1 MSYQKDKNDDMI
13 LAAVFAA
20 VVLIFSF
27 IIWHV
32 YKTELKSGLRWLRVG
47 EMKVAMLIHGDDKI
61 IPAPH
66 QSQNYSIGVWHDALK
81 NVDPRDINFKYIS
94 SMTTVAMEGIKQI
107 FIVFLCLF
115 GVWAILKG
123 PGTKYKRR
131 MSMEGIL
138 AEHAKNFPVIAP
150 FVKFNP
156 GKLKARAPGDP
167 VPPNLPI
174 FAEALSPEEFVA
186 FHNIPYMEK
195 KLDRDK
201 TFQALMAQLGPRWR
215 GPEHLPL
222 HAKALYA
229 AFALKAVR
237 KRKESDEL
245 LNEISLAWTHDGGL
259 KIPAKLKSRINKLI
273 RDPKVGGTLTKF
285 TNKHG
290 FQTTALLRALQRSR
304 DEGGVLAPAQFLW
317 LRGYDRALWYPL
329 NNLGRKSYHAEA
341 MGALTHYTY
350 ELIAGQKIPTPK
362 FDDAIS
368 GLEEFIG
375 GPAGRPI
382 PKRGK

>member
-1 MSYQKDKNDDMI
+1 
-13 LAAVFAA
+13 
-20 VVLIFSF
+20 
-27 IIWHV
+27 
-32 YKTELKSGLRWLRVG
+32 
-47 EMKVAMLIHGDDKI
+47 
-61 IPAPH
+61 
-66 QSQNYSIGVWHDALK
+66 
-81 NVDPRDINFKYIS
+81 
-94 SMTTVAMEGIKQI
+94 
-107 FIVFLCLF
+107 
-115 GVWAILKG
+115 
-123 PGTKYKRR
+123 
-131 MSMEGIL
+131 MEGIL

-156 GKLKARAPGDP
+156 SKLKARAPGDP
-167 VPPNLPI
+167 VPQNLPM
-174 FAEALSPEEFVA
+174 FAEALSPEEFVT

-195 KLDRDK
+195 KLDRDA

-245 LNEISLAWTHDGGL
+245 LNEVSLAWTHDGGL
-259 KIPAKLKSRINKLI
+259 KLPAKLKSKILKLV

-304 DEGGVLAPAQFLW
+304 DEGGVLSPSQFLW

-341 MGALTHYTY
+341 MGAMTHYTY